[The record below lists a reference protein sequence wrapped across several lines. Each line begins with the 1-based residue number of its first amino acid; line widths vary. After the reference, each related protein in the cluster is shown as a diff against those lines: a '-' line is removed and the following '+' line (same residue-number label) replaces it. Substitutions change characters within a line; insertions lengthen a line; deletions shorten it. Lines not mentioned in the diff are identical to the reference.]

1 MKNEEFDGIITL
13 TDENG
18 EPMSFELLDV
28 IEHKGEDY
36 VVLFPVDAP
45 DDSDV
50 VILRMTG
57 NEEMAEFF
65 GIENEETLNAVY
77 EIFQLHLEAMLS
89 EFEVIE

>member
-13 TDENG
+13 TDEEGN
-18 EPMSFELLDV
+18 PVSFELMDA
-28 IEHKGEDY
+28 IEYNGEDY

-45 DDSDV
+45 EDADV
-50 VILRMTG
+50 VILKMRG

-65 GIENEETLNAVY
+65 GIDDEATLAAVY
-77 EIFQLHLEAMLS
+77 GIFQQHLEAILS